1 MEPLLADALRVA
13 NRIAPPT
20 ARRPEVL
27 RDLDGDTVRNPTVGL
42 RRWIVRADEIRSA
55 LGLSDVLHLELHHDG
70 SSSLTANVEA
80 WLEREPAES
89 SAVPTR
95 MVEAAIADGV
105 AVGTAHARRLGYNGG
120 IAVQT
125 TLVSVFLSKPMV
137 AFDNATGGR
146 GRGGAGPVRGGRSI
160 RRILPVKVEVSA
172 TAEVPTLRSAVRQL
186 ALDILHQFGVAR
198 TTLL

>member
-1 MEPLLADALRVA
+1 M
-13 NRIAPPT
+13 
-20 ARRPEVL
+20 
-27 RDLDGDTVRNPTVGL
+27 GL
-42 RRWIVRADEIRSA
+42 RRWNVRADEIRTA

-105 AVGTAHARRLGYNGG
+105 AVATAHARRLGYNGG
-120 IAVQT
+120 IDVQT

-137 AFDNATGGR
+137 AFDNALAAQDAKGQGLSGEAAR
-146 GRGGAGPVRGGRSI
+146 SGASFPSRLRCRPPPRSLLCGA
-160 RRILPVKVEVSA
+160 RCGN
-172 TAEVPTLRSAVRQL
+172 LRSTSFTSSAWREPRCYDQSCRSAISVL
-186 ALDILHQFGVAR
+186 W
-198 TTLL
+198 